1 MQKTLDVSGAA
12 SMQTTLDVT
21 GKSTLTGGASVE
33 GIESKTHKHSGI
45 QRGGRDSDGPK

>member
-33 GIESKTHKHSGI
+33 GIEFKTHKHGGI
-45 QRGGRDSDGPK
+45 QRGGGDSDGPK